1 MGKDLSRGKEALYLA
16 IITSLLIHIGV
27 LSFLNFYNLHEP
39 IQPEEMVLDMDMIEL
54 EEAIPVPEQPGED
67 GLTSDVR
74 NLIANQASERTWEE
88 THYSKRTYDKMED
101 DVETKV
107 KSLEQQMK
115 DEIRK
120 EREAKEADE
129 KTDPDANNKAKEAT
143 KEQRD
148 DYGWFGKDKSYS
160 KATVEYDLAGR
171 EGRSLPAPAY
181 RCKGQGVVVVAI
193 EVNPDGQV
201 VSAEIISSTA
211 STECLEEEALR
222 YANRS
227 TFNKSASA
235 ERKQKGKLTYRFIA
249 Q

>member
-1 MGKDLSRGKEALYLA
+1 MGKGLSRGKEALFLA

-27 LSFLNFYNLHEP
+27 LSFLYFYYINEP
-39 IQPEEMVLDMDMIEL
+39 LQPEEMVLDMDMLEL
-54 EEAIPVPEQPGED
+54 EESIPVPEQPGED

-74 NLIANQASERTWEE
+74 NLIANKSSDRSWEE

-101 DVETKV
+101 DVETRV
-107 KSLEQQMK
+107 KNLEQQMK

-120 EREAKEADE
+120 EREAKEADT
-129 KTDPDANNKAKEAT
+129 KTDPEANKTKESS

-148 DYGWFGKDKSYS
+148 DFSWFGKEKSYS
-160 KATVEYDLAGR
+160 KATVEYDLPGR

-181 RCKGQGVVVVAI
+181 RCKGQGTVVVAI
-193 EVNPDGQV
+193 EVNQDGQV
-201 VSAEIISSTA
+201 ISAEIISSSA

-222 YANRS
+222 YALRS
-227 TFNKSASA
+227 TFNKSAA
-235 ERKQKGKLTYRFIA
+235 VERKQKGKLTYRFIA